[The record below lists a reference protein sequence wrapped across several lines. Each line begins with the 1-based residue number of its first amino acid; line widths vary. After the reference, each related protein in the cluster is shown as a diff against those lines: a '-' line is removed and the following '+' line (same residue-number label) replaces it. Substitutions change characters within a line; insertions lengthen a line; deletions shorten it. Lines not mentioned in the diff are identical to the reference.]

1 MTGPSP
7 FIYDW
12 LTEVDRGDCPDDVKL
27 LVEIEGAR
35 VAVMDAMVE
44 AVRDHYIGL
53 EILEKIGYSE
63 TADVVR
69 NSLPTRKRAR
79 SGDLGE
85 ILATEYIDQSTDFE
99 VPIRRLRFKDDPDMP
114 MRGDDVFALKDA
126 DDRPE
131 VMKVEAKSK
140 ASLDKATV
148 DKADKALRSEA
159 GRPSARTLAFVGRRL
174 REAGRDDLAKI
185 VEDLQKYTPPRESI
199 QHLLFTLSGNDPF
212 IHLKTKSEE
221 GDYGIKRRLVGLRVL
236 DHQDFIKLVFEASY
250 D

>member
-7 FIYDW
+7 FIDDW

-126 DDRPE
+126 DDGPE

-140 ASLDKATV
+140 ATLDKATV
-148 DKADKALRSEA
+148 DNADKALQSEA

-174 REAGRDDLAKI
+174 REMGRDDLAKLI
-185 VEDLQKYTPPRESI
+185 EALQKVMPRPENI
-199 QHLLFTLSGNDPF
+199 RHLLFSFSGNDPF
-212 IHLKTKSEE
+212 VYLKAKSEE
-221 GDYGIKRRLVGLRVL
+221 GDYGIERRLVGLQVL
-236 DHQDFIKLVFEASY
+236 DHQDFIRWVFEASY